1 MDENAAWALGGVV
14 IGGLISIIGNLII
27 QGRQHHHEKNMRSQE
42 NKSEDMVKSILEELL
57 NHKSYTDRS
66 LSALKQRIGG
76 YSDDEIRQF
85 LHEVG
90 AVKTS
95 RKNDSQE
102 WWYLKSRE
110 KERIANRAKSKKII

>member
-14 IGGLISIIGNLII
+14 IGGLISIFGNLII
-27 QGRQHHHEKNMRSQE
+27 QRRQHNHEKNMRSQE

-110 KERIANRAKSKKII
+110 KERIANKTMSKNK